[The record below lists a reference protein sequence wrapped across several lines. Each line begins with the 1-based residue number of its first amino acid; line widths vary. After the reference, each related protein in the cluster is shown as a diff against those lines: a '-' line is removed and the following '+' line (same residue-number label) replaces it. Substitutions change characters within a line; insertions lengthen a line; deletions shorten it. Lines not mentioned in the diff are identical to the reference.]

1 MAKNTKKK
9 AKFKEVTFTINKGKF
24 KELLEQVLKN
34 KSNAIGILNGVKM
47 TAKRNFLTLVATD
60 GILLV
65 EVQTQLD
72 DPVTNEIDVVM
83 YGKYLEKMVIKK
95 DFETNKRSFSLIDF
109 LEITVQENKV
119 LIVDTRNQIKYNV
132 PIYNTSEQKYPEC
145 KKLFKG
151 KKDDSIT
158 FGVNIDLLS
167 RLKGITKKGIPSKVT
182 VSKDIED
189 PIEITAQYGE
199 VSTRALVMPCII
211 RE

>member
-9 AKFKEVTFTINKGKF
+9 AKFKEVTFTINKGTF
-24 KELLEQVLKN
+24 KELLEQALKN
-34 KSNAIGILNGVKM
+34 KSNAIGLLNGVKM
-47 TAKRNFLTLVATD
+47 TVKGKFLTLVATD

-65 EVQTQLD
+65 EIQTQLD

-109 LEITVQENKV
+109 LEITVQEDKV
-119 LIVDTRNQIKYNV
+119 LIFDTRNQIKYNV
-132 PIYNTSEQKYPEC
+132 PIYNTSEQKYPEY
-145 KKLFKG
+145 KKFFKG
-151 KKDDSIT
+151 HKNDSIT

-167 RLKGITKKGIPSKVT
+167 RLKGITKRGIPSKVT
-182 VSKDIED
+182 VSKNVND
-189 PIEITAQYGE
+189 PIEITAQYNDI
-199 VSTRALVMPCII
+199 STRAILMPCVI